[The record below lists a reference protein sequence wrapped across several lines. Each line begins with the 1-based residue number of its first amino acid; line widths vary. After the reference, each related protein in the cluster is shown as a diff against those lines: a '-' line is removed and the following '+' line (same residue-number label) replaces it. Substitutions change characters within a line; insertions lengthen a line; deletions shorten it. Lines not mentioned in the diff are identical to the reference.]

1 MASGTQS
8 ELAVGGLAWLTTGRG
23 VNGEYALVLIASAKH
38 ASSDQSVS
46 QYPRIG
52 E

>member
-38 ASSDQSVS
+38 ALTF
-46 QYPRIG
+46 PRDRGGISYK